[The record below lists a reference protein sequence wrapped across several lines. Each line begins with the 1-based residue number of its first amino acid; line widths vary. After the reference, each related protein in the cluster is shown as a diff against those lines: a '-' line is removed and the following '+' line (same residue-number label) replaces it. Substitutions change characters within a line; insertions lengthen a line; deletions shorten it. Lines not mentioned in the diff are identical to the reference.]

1 MKRALAFIFVTS
13 SIVGSG
19 SIAYAQHAMM
29 DDKELM
35 TKLKDA
41 APARILEHATVLNMG
56 ADGKMKVIKQG
67 DNGWTCMDP
76 GGAPMCADKAAMEWA
91 EAWQSKGPAPQ
102 KLGFIYMLS
111 GDNGASNSDPY
122 ATKETPDNNWV
133 KTGPHVMI
141 VGAEAKGMMQAY
153 PRDAKVADPQCA
165 LRHVARD
172 TVRTSDVAYEVEASA
187 GYTSLFGSCCGKPVK
202 TEH

>member
-1 MKRALAFIFVTS
+1 MSRALAVLIVAS
-13 SIVGSG
+13 SIVGSV
-19 SIAYAQHAMM
+19 SIAHAQHAMI

-56 ADGKMKVIKQG
+56 PDGKMKVVKQG

-111 GDNGASNSDPY
+111 GEDGATRDDRGRRSQGHDAGLP
-122 ATKETPDNNWV
+122 
-133 KTGPHVMI
+133 
-141 VGAEAKGMMQAY
+141 KG
-153 PRDAKVADPQCA
+153 RESRRPQSA

-172 TVRTSDVAYEVEASA
+172 TVRTSDVADKVTAILAS
-187 GYTSLFGSCCGKPVK
+187 GRPPNCGRDA
-202 TEH
+202 